1 VLTALVV
8 AGRVG
13 AGITA
18 EIGTM
23 AVTEQIDALRALAAD
38 PVRKLVVPRVGAMLI
53 GLPAL
58 TILAD
63 TVALFGGLLMAVQ
76 EIGQPRLYYMSHVI
90 DALSVHDVV
99 SGVGKSV
106 FFAFFISVIACYNGM
121 NARGGADGVGK
132 ATTNT
137 VVASSISVIV
147 SDFFLTKIFMM
158 F

>member
-1 VLTALVV
+1 
-8 AGRVG
+8 
-13 AGITA
+13 
-18 EIGTM
+18 
-23 AVTEQIDALRALAAD
+23 
-38 PVRKLVVPRVGAMLI
+38 
-53 GLPAL
+53 
-58 TILAD
+58 
-63 TVALFGGLLMAVQ
+63 
-76 EIGQPRLYYMSHVI
+76 MSHVI